1 MSLTK
6 IAGLSEPT
14 PFTCQLSS
22 FSSSSTKVSLLDL
35 SKLAGDTKPANQKL
49 YAEKLSRF
57 MMRAEEIKVILDD
70 RKAKRNDFLN
80 RVSFHE
86 EAKNN
91 QQAPAYE
98 SFREA
103 EVLDG
108 VSYSDLSEH
117 DAEGKNFGQKVFS
130 MGLTGNNW
138 N

>member
-1 MSLTK
+1 
-6 IAGLSEPT
+6 
-14 PFTCQLSS
+14 
-22 FSSSSTKVSLLDL
+22 
-35 SKLAGDTKPANQKL
+35 
-49 YAEKLSRF
+49 

-80 RVSFHE
+80 RVSFYE